1 MSDLTGEIVERLQ
14 KGGEDGITLF
24 MRFAVKSYKAG
35 QQQALMKWTLGAFK
49 YLPKRRSVSLVG
61 YGA

>member
-24 MRFAVKSYKAG
+24 MRFAVDSYKAVSN
-35 QQQALMKWTLGAFK
+35 
-49 YLPKRRSVSLVG
+49 RRS
-61 YGA
+61 